1 MIIAGIDY
9 SLNGPAICVFNSDE
23 GFTFN
28 NCSFYYLTDTK
39 NLAKTFL
46 SRIHGKLFETYN
58 HDCERYDTIS
68 EWAVEMCQGCEQVAI
83 EGYAYAAKG
92 RVFNI
97 AENTGLLKYK
107 FFQQSVPIDVIA
119 PSVVKKLATG
129 KGNADKT
136 AMHDAFVKETKHN
149 LFNLITP
156 NRKGIGNPISDI
168 VDSYYVCKGLYYDII
183 SQNS

>member
-9 SLNGPAICVFNSDE
+9 SLNGPAICVFNSKDKFRFE
-23 GFTFN
+23 
-28 NCSFYYLTDTK
+28 NCSFYYLTDK
-39 NLAKTFL
+39 KSLAKTFL
-46 SRIHGKLFETYN
+46 SRIHGKMLSPYN

-68 EWAVEMCQGCEQVAI
+68 EWAVEMCYGCEQVAI

-107 FFQQSVPIDVIA
+107 FYQQSMPVEVVN
-119 PSVVKKLATG
+119 PSIVKKMATG
-129 KGNADKT
+129 KGNADKNL
-136 AMHDAFVKETKHN
+136 MHQAFVKETKHN

-156 NRKGIGNPISDI
+156 NRKNIGNPVSDI
-168 VDSYYVCKGLYYDII
+168 VDSYYICKSLYYEIVSVI
-183 SQNS
+183 